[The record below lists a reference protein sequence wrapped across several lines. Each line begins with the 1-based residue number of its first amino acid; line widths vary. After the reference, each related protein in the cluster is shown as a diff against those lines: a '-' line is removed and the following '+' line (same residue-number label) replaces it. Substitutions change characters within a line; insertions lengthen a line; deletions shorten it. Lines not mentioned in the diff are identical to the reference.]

1 MMKKTSDLRK
11 DFPLLETKMND
22 QPLTYLDSAATSQKP
37 KQVID
42 EIADYYN
49 KYNSNIH
56 RGVYN
61 LAVKTTDK
69 YENVRHK
76 VAKFINAYRDEEV
89 LFTKGTTQ
97 SLNWIAQGYVRY
109 NLHEGDE
116 IVTTYMEHHSN
127 IVPWQAIA
135 QEKNLKVKYV
145 TLTEEGKLD
154 LDDLKQKIT
163 DKTKIVAVTHVSNV
177 LGTINPIKEIAAI
190 VHQSN
195 AILVVDGA
203 QSVPHLPVDMQDLE
217 ADFYVFSGHKML
229 GPTGIG
235 VLWGKYELLEK
246 MHPLEYGGEMIDSV
260 TTEKLTFKEIP
271 WNFEGGTQNIEGVL
285 GLGAAIDY
293 LEEIGMEN
301 VARNDEDLQKYALEK
316 LANIKSIEFYG
327 PKDPNQRCGVV
338 SFNLKG
344 IHPHDVAT
352 FLDADGIAVRA
363 GHHCAQPLMDWLGV
377 SATLRASF
385 YFYNT
390 YEEIDKLV
398 DSLKKVE
405 EFFQI

>member
-61 LAVKTTDK
+61 LAVETTDK

-76 VAKFINAYRDEEV
+76 VANFINAYRDEEV

-135 QEKNLKVKYV
+135 QEKNLKVKYI

-154 LDDLKQKIT
+154 LDDLKQKVT

-260 TTEKLTFKEIP
+260 TTEKSTFKEIP

-316 LANIKSIEFYG
+316 LANIKTIEIYG
-327 PKDPNQRCGVV
+327 PKGPDQRCGVV

>member
-11 DFPLLETKMND
+11 DFPLLETKMNN

-61 LAVKTTDK
+61 LAVETTDK

-76 VAKFINAYRDEEV
+76 VANFINAYRDEEV

-145 TLTEEGKLD
+145 TLTKEGKLD
-154 LDDLKQKIT
+154 LDDLKQKVT

-260 TTEKLTFKEIP
+260 TTATFKESP

-316 LANIKSIEFYG
+316 LANIKTIEIYG
-327 PKDPNQRCGVV
+327 PKDPDQRCGVV

>member
-61 LAVKTTDK
+61 LAVETTDK

-76 VAKFINAYRDEEV
+76 VANFINAYRDEEV

-135 QEKNLKVKYV
+135 QEKNLKVKYI

-154 LDDLKQKIT
+154 LDDLKQKVT

-260 TTEKLTFKEIP
+260 TTEKSTFKVIP

-301 VARNDEDLQKYALEK
+301 VARNDKDLQKYALEK

-390 YEEIDKLV
+390 YEEIDKSV

>member
-61 LAVKTTDK
+61 LAVETTDK

-76 VAKFINAYRDEEV
+76 VANFINAYRDEEV

-135 QEKNLKVKYV
+135 QEKNLKVKYI

-154 LDDLKQKIT
+154 LDDLKQKVT

-260 TTEKLTFKEIP
+260 TTEKSTLKEIP

>member
-1 MMKKTSDLRK
+1 MLAIPA
-11 DFPLLETKMND
+11 PLI
-22 QPLTYLDSAATSQKP
+22 AV
-37 KQVID
+37 VIL
-42 EIADYYN
+42 
-49 KYNSNIH
+49 S
-56 RGVYN
+56 V
-61 LAVKTTDK
+61 
-69 YENVRHK
+69 
-76 VAKFINAYRDEEV
+76 VAI
-89 LFTKGTTQ
+89 
-97 SLNWIAQGYVRY
+97 YV
-109 NLHEGDE
+109 G
-116 IVTTYMEHHSN
+116 
-127 IVPWQAIA
+127 A
-135 QEKNLKVKYV
+135 
-145 TLTEEGKLD
+145 
-154 LDDLKQKIT
+154 DLKT
-163 DKTKIVAVTHVSNV
+163 VGDM
-177 LGTINPIKEIAAI
+177 GAI
-190 VHQSN
+190 HQ
-195 AILVVDGA
+195 A
-203 QSVPHLPVDMQDLE
+203 LP
-217 ADFYVFSGHKML
+217 
-229 GPTGIG
+229 
-235 VLWGKYELLEK
+235 
-246 MHPLEYGGEMIDSV
+246 
-260 TTEKLTFKEIP
+260 TFLIPDIP

-316 LANIKSIEFYG
+316 LANIKTIEIYG
-327 PKDPNQRCGVV
+327 PKDPDQRCGVV